1 MKSIHYQWIAKSGY
15 FGLLLL
21 VPLWHLWLSPPGLTI
36 NPWLITAIWFI
47 PLLLPLKGILQGA
60 PYTYAW
66 SSFVALFYLLHSIV
80 ILFSEEQ
87 SGEFWLAIIELLFTF
102 LFITGNIYFAKYRG
116 RELGLSI
123 RSTKKK

>member
-21 VPLWHLWLSPPGLTI
+21 VPLWHLWLSPPGLNI

-47 PLLLPLKGILQGA
+47 PLLLPLKGILQGT

-66 SSFVALFYLLHSIV
+66 SSFVALFYLLHSLV
-80 ILFSEEQ
+80 ILLSAEN
-87 SGEFWLAIIELLFTF
+87 SGEFRLATIELLFTF
-102 LFITGNIYFAKYRG
+102 LFITWNIYFAKYRG

-123 RSTKKK
+123 RRNKEK